1 MAGKSASKSTAGKRT
16 RSGRERMNLLIDPR
30 LLRAA
35 AVALGT
41 TNKSDAVNVAL
52 ERLAEDAAIL
62 RELGAATGEI
72 PDYPCVDT

>member
-1 MAGKSASKSTAGKRT
+1 MTAKSTSKPRARKRT
-16 RSGRERMNLLIDPR
+16 RSGRERMNLLVDPR

-35 AVALGT
+35 AAALGT

-62 RELGAATGEI
+62 RELGAAVGEI
-72 PDYPCVDT
+72 PDYPHVET